1 MGTHPEVDASLERL
15 IQQIQQA
22 AGGNLLGIAL
32 YGGLVKGRFTPGI
45 SDINLLIV
53 LSEASLPVL
62 LPLAPVL
69 TAALHDAHVIPFV
82 ATPRDLQASALLFP
96 FKLLDIKLWH
106 RTLWGDPHLEDI
118 DLQPEALRLR
128 ALQEIKNLQL
138 GMRLRVVERHGDPD
152 ALWRGLVRSIPKLA
166 ARLEILMR
174 ARKVE
179 MPTDRAGILREAIRQ
194 LGVNPEQGPG
204 EPERLERLAGLRRS
218 EKRPDEETV
227 RQLLGDYLELLEAI
241 CHRVEGELVG

>member
-1 MGTHPEVDASLERL
+1 MGTHPEVDAALERL

-32 YGGLVKGRFTPGI
+32 YGGLAKGRFTAGV
-45 SDINLLIV
+45 SDVNVLIV
-53 LSEASLPVL
+53 LSQAGLPAL

-69 TAALHDAHVIPFV
+69 TAALHDAHVVPFV
-82 ATPRDLQASALLFP
+82 ATPMDLQASALLFP
-96 FKLLDIKLWH
+96 FKLLDMKLWH
-106 RTLWGDPHLEDI
+106 RTLWGDPHLDEIDI
-118 DLQPEALRLR
+118 QPEALRLR

-138 GMRLRVVERHGDPD
+138 GLRLRVVERDGDPD

-174 ARKVE
+174 ARKID
-179 MPTDRAGILREAIRQ
+179 MPGDRAGILREAVRH
-194 LGVNPEQGPG
+194 LGVG
-204 EPERLERLAGLRRS
+204 EEWTQERLERLAGLRRS

-227 RQLLGDYLELLEAI
+227 RQLLGDSLELLEAI